1 MPAERCRDFSNI
13 FAISETEF
21 ENNSET
27 GFNIGLFTKKTE
39 AEKNLVLL
47 SFNLYRFPYFAHLT
61 L

>member
-27 GFNIGLFTKKTE
+27 GFNMGLFMKKTKDE
-39 AEKNLVLL
+39 SLVLL
-47 SFNLYRFPYFAHLT
+47 SFNLYPFPYFAHLT